1 MNKKK
6 MISILI
12 SAILSVLA
20 TIFGCIY
27 GIDVDFSGVDVGE
40 TPTSVNCSINT
51 HEQP

>member
-6 MISILI
+6 IISILV
-12 SAILSVLA
+12 SAILSLLA
-20 TIFGCIY
+20 TIFGCVY

-40 TPTSVNCSINT
+40 NPTSVNCSIDT